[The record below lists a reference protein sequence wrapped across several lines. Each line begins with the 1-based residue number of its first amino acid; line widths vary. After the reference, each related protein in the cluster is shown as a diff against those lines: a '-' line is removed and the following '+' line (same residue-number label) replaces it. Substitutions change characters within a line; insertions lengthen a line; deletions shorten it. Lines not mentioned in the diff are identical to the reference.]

1 MAMRFDDSVE
11 VTRQNSYSIPPEQL
25 RVSPEINGRAD
36 LPDVEGMIQD
46 IVKNGQEQPILIRND
61 GGFPVIVDGHCRWR
75 AISDINERKLT
86 PVPLRVA
93 CVSFQGNEIDAFKA
107 AVRTNHFRYSSTP
120 MDDANNIVRL
130 GKYGMT
136 DEEIALF
143 YFPVKNGEK
152 PNLTWVRGRRELI
165 SLTPEGSKAVA
176 SGRVKPA
183 AARAIAKLSAKQ
195 QKELLEK
202 PGKIKASDV
211 RKATGKPEKMSLH
224 DVKQTLDDRIS
235 DRDID
240 GQKIPKFV
248 LDWLCKLRD
257 KI

>member
-25 RVSPEINGRAD
+25 RVSPEINGRAE

-46 IVKNGQEQPILIRND
+46 ILKNGQEQPIQIRND

-75 AISDINERKLT
+75 SISAINERKLT
-86 PVPLRVA
+86 PVPMRVW
-93 CVSFQGNEIDAFKA
+93 CVTFQGNEIEAFKA
-107 AVRTNHFRYSSTP
+107 AVRTNHFRFNATP
-120 MDDANNIVRL
+120 IDDAHNCLRIT
-130 GKYGMT
+130 KYGMT
-136 DEEIALF
+136 DEEIAKF

-152 PNLTWVRGRRELI
+152 PNVAWVRGRKALI
-165 SLTPEGSKAVA
+165 GLSPEGEKAVA

-195 QKELLEK
+195 QKELLER

-211 RKATGKPEKMSLH
+211 QKASGKTLKLTARQI
-224 DVKQTLDDRIS
+224 KQELDDVVS
-235 DRDID
+235 E
-240 GQKIPKFV
+240 GKIGEFKLPAVV
-248 LDWLCKLRD
+248 LDFLCQLRD